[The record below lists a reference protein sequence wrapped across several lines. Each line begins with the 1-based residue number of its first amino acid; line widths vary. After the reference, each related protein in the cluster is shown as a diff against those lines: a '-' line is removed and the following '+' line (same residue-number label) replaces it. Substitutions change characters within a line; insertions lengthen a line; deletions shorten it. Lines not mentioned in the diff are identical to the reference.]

1 MRIVAACLAAASL
14 VVAGGCLGDGGVVTL
29 TFDQQSMVTP
39 TITNFE
45 ASNGTGVQSDDG
57 FIHFTATGAQGTFT
71 MLIVGPLHVGDMV
84 DLMTE
89 HNFVSFDRAGSP
101 AAGWSNNGG
110 MLAVDALSPYKV
122 RFLAVPMLRGSG
134 AAMGSFVVNGS
145 GTFK

>member
-1 MRIVAACLAAASL
+1 MRTLAACLAAASL
-14 VVAGGCLGDGGVVTL
+14 VAAGGCLGDGGVVTV

-39 TITNFE
+39 TISNFN
-45 ASNGTGVQSDDG
+45 AANATANDSSDG
-57 FIHFTATGAQGTFT
+57 FIHFTATSTQGTLT
-71 MLIVGPLHVGDMV
+71 MLIVGPIHVGDMV

-89 HNFVSFDRAGSP
+89 HNMVSFDRGGAP

-110 MLAVDALSPYKV
+110 ILAVDGVMPYKV

-134 AAMGSFVVNGS
+134 AAMGSFVLDGT